1 MQSKYGV
8 YVLWYQSVRQPVH
21 LTFSDKS
28 QKMMRRKKEV
38 ISSKLI
44 VGFLTGALLGIIVS
58 WVVNC
63 ALAEISLNP
72 FFSLVRTLSLS
83 LVRRRRQTKRNH
95 VFHTVFW
102 NSLCDYR
109 SGYHDESSEQE

>member
-1 MQSKYGV
+1 
-8 YVLWYQSVRQPVH
+8 
-21 LTFSDKS
+21 
-28 QKMMRRKKEV
+28 MRRKKEV

-83 LVRRRRQTKRNH
+83 LAYDDVERN
-95 VFHTVFW
+95 VIATYHTVFW

>member
-1 MQSKYGV
+1 M
-8 YVLWYQSVRQPVH
+8 
-21 LTFSDKS
+21 
-28 QKMMRRKKEV
+28 
-38 ISSKLI
+38 
-44 VGFLTGALLGIIVS
+44 GFLTGALLGIIVS

-83 LVRRRRQTKRNH
+83 LTTTFKTKRNH
-95 VFHTVFW
+95 AVFW